1 MHPQTSEEAQRKVEF
16 VTTETACDRR
26 KLTVCLTLTYA
37 TRMLTRSALIYLSR
51 QEGLKDF
58 AARFKLFKKLT
69 TRFVAGETI
78 DEATAFIREMNTDGC
93 SASFDHLNES
103 VANPAEAEQEVAEYL
118 QILNRIDETGINSNV
133 SIKLT
138 QFGLELDPELAY
150 KNARAVVADAA
161 RRGNFVRVDMEG
173 SNVTQVT
180 LDIFKRLRAEFE
192 LNDVGIVLQSYL
204 RRTYADAQELI
215 KLPARIRICKG
226 AYNEP
231 PEVSFPD
238 KNDVDESY
246 VRVMRLLL
254 SSGIYHGIATHD
266 PRMIEAT
273 IDFSKK
279 EGIPKEAFEFQML
292 YGVRRDLQ
300 RQLAK
305 DGYNMRIYVPYGK
318 HWYPYFMRRLAERP
332 ANIWFVFKNL
342 LKG

>member
-1 MHPQTSEEAQRKVEF
+1 
-16 VTTETACDRR
+16 
-26 KLTVCLTLTYA
+26 
-37 TRMLTRSALIYLSR
+37 MLTRSVLIYLSR
-51 QEGLKDF
+51 QEGLKEF
-58 AARFKLFKKLT
+58 AAHFRLFKKLT

-78 DEATAFIREMNTDGC
+78 DEAVAAIRELNAEGC
-93 SASFDHLNES
+93 TASFDHLNES
-103 VANPAEAEQEVAEYL
+103 VANPAEAEAEVREYL
-118 QILNRIDETGINSNV
+118 DILARIDETGIKSNV

-150 KNARAVVADAA
+150 KNARIVVADAA
-161 RRGNFVRVDMEG
+161 RRGNFVRVDMEA
-173 SNVTQVT
+173 SSVTQQT
-180 LDIFKRLRAEFE
+180 IDIFKRLRAEFG

-204 RRTYADAQELI
+204 RRTYDDAMDLL

-231 PEVSFPD
+231 PEVAFPD
-238 KNDVDESY
+238 KKDVDENY
-246 VRVMRLLL
+246 VRVMQLLL

-266 PRMIEAT
+266 PKMIAAT
-273 IDFSKK
+273 IDFAARNGIGK
-279 EGIPKEAFEFQML
+279 ESFEFQML

-305 DGYNMRIYVPYGK
+305 DGYNMRVYVPYGK

-332 ANIWFVFKNL
+332 ANIWFVLKNL

>member
-1 MHPQTSEEAQRKVEF
+1 
-16 VTTETACDRR
+16 
-26 KLTVCLTLTYA
+26 
-37 TRMLTRSALIYLSR
+37 MLTRRALIYLSR
-51 QEGLKDF
+51 HEGLKDF
-58 AARFKLFKKLT
+58 AARFQLFKKLT

-78 DEATAFIREMNTDGC
+78 DETVAFIRDLNADGC
-93 SASFDHLNES
+93 CASFDHLNES

-118 QILNRIDETGINSNV
+118 QVLSSIDETGINSNA

-150 KNARAVVADAA
+150 KNARAVVADGA
-161 RRGNFVRVDMEG
+161 RRGTFVRVDMEA
-173 SNVTQVT
+173 SSVTQVT
-180 LDIFKRLRAEFE
+180 IDIFKRLRAEFE

-204 RRTYADAQELI
+204 RRTYADAQELV

-231 PEVSFPD
+231 PEVAFPD
-238 KNDVDESY
+238 KKDVDENY
-246 VRVMRLLL
+246 VRVMQLLL

-266 PRMIEAT
+266 PKMIEAT
-273 IDFSKK
+273 IEFSKK

-300 RQLAK
+300 RQLAQ
-305 DGYNMRIYVPYGK
+305 DGYNMRVYVPYGK

-332 ANIWFVFKNL
+332 ANIWFVLKNL
-342 LKG
+342 FKG

>member
-1 MHPQTSEEAQRKVEF
+1 LDRGASAPGYERRTSYRRSTLAQVLI
-16 VTTETACDRR
+16 D
-26 KLTVCLTLTYA
+26 
-37 TRMLTRSALIYLSR
+37 MLRSTLIYLSR

-58 AARFKLFKKLT
+58 AARFALFKRLT

-78 DEATAFIREMNTDGC
+78 EEAIAAIRELNGEGC

-103 VANPAEAEQEVAEYL
+103 VANPAEAEGEVREYSRIL
-118 QILNRIDETGINSNV
+118 QLIDETKINSNV

-150 KNARAVVADAA
+150 RNAHAVVVEAA
-161 RRGNFVRVDMEG
+161 RRGNFVRVDMEA
-173 SNVTQVT
+173 SNVTQAT
-180 LDIFKRLRAEFE
+180 IDIFKRLRQEFG

-204 RRTYADAQELI
+204 YRTLADAQELV

-231 PEVSFPD
+231 PEVAFPE
-238 KNDVDESY
+238 KKSVDENY
-246 VRVMRLLL
+246 IKVMQVLL

-266 PRMIEAT
+266 PKMIDAT
-273 IDFSKK
+273 VDFVKRNGIAK
-279 EGIPKEAFEFQML
+279 ESFEFQML

-305 DGYNMRIYVPYGK
+305 DGYNMRVYVPYGK

-332 ANIWFVFKNL
+332 ANIWFIMKNM